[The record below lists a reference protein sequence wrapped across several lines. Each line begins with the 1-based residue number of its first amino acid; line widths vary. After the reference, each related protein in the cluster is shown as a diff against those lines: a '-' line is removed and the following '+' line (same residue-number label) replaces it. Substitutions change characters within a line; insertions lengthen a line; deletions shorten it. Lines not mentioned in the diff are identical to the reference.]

1 MVKIYNENGIIRGF
15 FKGLTPRVLSNSPA
29 CAISWG
35 TYEVIK
41 YSLINSLM
49 PNKNNNN
56 QRK

>member
-1 MVKIYNENGIIRGF
+1 MAKIYKENGIIKGF

-41 YSLINSLM
+41 FSLIKNIM
-49 PNKNNNN
+49 PNNNN
-56 QRK
+56 NK